1 VSIKRICIIDDD
13 PNILHIVSK
22 YAEHL
27 GLAVYSVSTWS
38 DIELSQLKSAELII
52 LDLSLP
58 DFDGLDIID
67 HLAQEKLITP
77 ILLCSGHDENVIE
90 AAADVLKTNGLSYAG
105 NLIKPFSFKQ
115 FNQMIESHSL
125 AGLPTNVPIFIKAV
139 PREDV
144 WDAKRLSEA
153 LALNQFSLC
162 YQPQIYSHTGKL
174 HGVECLARLHTL
186 EHKMVMP
193 DYFIPAL
200 DKHGLMDDFTLYI
213 IELGLSQLEKLDLPS
228 ATKIAFNISAT
239 SIHEDFLLR
248 LLACCEKHQINNSDI
263 VLELTET
270 STLSMTQDS
279 KKILT
284 KLRLKGFN
292 LSLDD
297 FGTGYATFQEIDSMP
312 FNQIK
317 VDKTFVQS
325 MQHKKSSEVIV
336 STTIDLAAKLNF
348 TLVAEGVE
356 TQQQAEALSGL
367 KCPVV
372 QGYLFARPLSL
383 KDLILFLK
391 RNDNLFLSG
400 ATA

>member
-1 VSIKRICIIDDD
+1 MSIKRICIIDDD

-38 DIELSQLKSAELII
+38 DIELSQLKLAELII

-58 DFDGLDIID
+58 DFDGLDIIE
-67 HLAQEKLITP
+67 HLAQEKLNTP

-115 FNQMIESHSL
+115 FKLMVESYSL
-125 AGLPTNVPIFIKAV
+125 PSLPAKAPVFIKAV

-144 WDAKRLSEA
+144 WDVRRLSEA
-153 LALNQFSLC
+153 LAQHQFSLC

-174 HGVECLARLHTL
+174 HGVECLARLHTP
-186 EHKMVMP
+186 EHKMVVP
-193 DYFIPAL
+193 DVFIPAL

-213 IELGLSQLEKLDLPS
+213 IELGLSQLEKLDLPP

-239 SIHEDFLLR
+239 SIHEGFLLR
-248 LLACCEKHQINNSDI
+248 LLACCEKHQIDNSDI

-284 KLRLKGFN
+284 KLRIKGFN
-292 LSLDD
+292 LSVDD

-317 VDKTFVQS
+317 VDKIFVQS

-356 TQQQAEALSGL
+356 TQQQAEALLGL

-400 ATA
+400 AIA

>member
-1 VSIKRICIIDDD
+1 MGI
-13 PNILHIVSK
+13 
-22 YAEHL
+22 
-27 GLAVYSVSTWS
+27 AVYSVSTWS
-38 DIELSQLKSAELII
+38 EIELTDLKFADLII

-58 DFDGLDIID
+58 DFDGLDIIEQ
-67 HLAQEKLITP
+67 LAQEKLITP

-90 AAADVLKTNGLSYAG
+90 AAADLLKINGLRYAG
-105 NLIKPFSFKQ
+105 NLVKPFSFKQ
-115 FNQMIESHSL
+115 FNKMIESHSL
-125 AGLPTNVPIFIKAV
+125 ASLPINEPAFIRVV
-139 PREDV
+139 PREDE
-144 WDAKRLSEA
+144 WDAARLSEA
-153 LALNQFSLC
+153 LAQHQFSLY
-162 YQPQIYSHTGKL
+162 YQPQIYSHSGKL
-174 HGVECLARLHTL
+174 HGVECLARLHNK
-186 EHKMVMP
+186 EQQMVMP
-193 DYFIPAL
+193 DVFIPAL

-239 SIHEDFLLR
+239 SIHEGFLLR
-248 LLACCEKHQINNSDI
+248 LLACCEKHAINNSDI

-270 STLSMTQDS
+270 STLSMTQES

-336 STTIDLAAKLNF
+336 ATTIELAEKLNF

-356 TQQQAEALSGL
+356 TQQQADTLLGL
-367 KCPVV
+367 NCPVV
-372 QGYLFARPLSL
+372 QGYLFSRPLQL

-391 RNDNLFLSG
+391 RNDNLFLPK
-400 ATA
+400 ATAQW